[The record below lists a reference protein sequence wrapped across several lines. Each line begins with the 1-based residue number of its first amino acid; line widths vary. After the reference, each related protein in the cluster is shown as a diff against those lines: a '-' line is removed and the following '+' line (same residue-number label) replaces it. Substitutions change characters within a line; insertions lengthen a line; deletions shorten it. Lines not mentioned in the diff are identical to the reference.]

1 MCCLSF
7 HFVSVVSRTHWMA
20 RKMMK
25 SERRSP
31 TQILSKIWMKWT
43 AMIIC
48 TTKNTSNN
56 KKQKLIQN
64 ALRTFSVKVI
74 ARTFMVSNYD
84 SSRTLN
90 I

>member
-1 MCCLSF
+1 MRCFSF
-7 HFVSVVSRTHWMA
+7 RFVSVVSRTHWMA

-25 SERRSP
+25 SGRRSP

-48 TTKNTSNN
+48 TTENTNN